1 MENLKEKEGKCHLN
15 VYYGYQW
22 EGLGEITIRSSTEKK
37 LWRWGKNGCLF
48 YYYFRN
54 LLEHYMP
61 SCIYLIIAKLEIKLQ
76 DKEVIQ
82 ADDLNEET
90 LTPVLDSNL
99 YRNQTE

>member
-1 MENLKEKEGKCHLN
+1 
-15 VYYGYQW
+15 
-22 EGLGEITIRSSTEKK
+22 
-37 LWRWGKNGCLF
+37 
-48 YYYFRN
+48 
-54 LLEHYMP
+54 MP
-61 SCIYLIIAKLEIKLQ
+61 SCVYLIIAKLEIKLQ